1 MSGHPPA
8 PVLGANG
15 CPARHLPKG
24 GGVPTPA
31 PTAGREPASPPN
43 IRNLLSQPEAVAAAV
58 GDDYDDAYDDDAAG
72 GDGGDGGN
80 AGGGDNGVMSL
91 LSMIVRRMIMVRWW
105 HVYGVTCSRGDG

>member
-24 GGVPTPA
+24 VG
-31 PTAGREPASPPN
+31 SPPPLPPLGANTHPTN

-58 GDDYDDAYDDDAAG
+58 GDDYDDAYDDDAAAG

>member
-1 MSGHPPA
+1 MPRKA
-8 PVLGANG
+8 P
-15 CPARHLPKG
+15 PKG

-31 PTAGREPASPPN
+31 PAAGREPASPHPPN

-91 LSMIVRRMIMVRWW
+91 LSTIVRRMIMVRWW
-105 HVYGVTCSRGDG
+105 HVYGVTCSRGD